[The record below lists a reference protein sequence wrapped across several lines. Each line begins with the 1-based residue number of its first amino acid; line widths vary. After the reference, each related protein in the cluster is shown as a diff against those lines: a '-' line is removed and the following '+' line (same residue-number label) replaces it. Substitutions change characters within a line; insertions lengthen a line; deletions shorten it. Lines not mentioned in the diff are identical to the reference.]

1 MLEVLCPIEWCSVIT
16 IMNETDYLLLCD
28 TQWYLVPIQLFFWY
42 IVGPRRYCHGT
53 QRKRLAYDFKM
64 MCYTHWG
71 NQPPATVLPKKK
83 SIDFRPWR
91 SCVCYTKHSL
101 TSSLEDWTVYTDLK
115 NKSTSYQR
123 LNYST
128 KQSQPDRLSTW
139 TCWRRLIGHDRGRWP
154 TLYGQLPWARNSST
168 RDDLHLTTAALL
180 DNTANFFMTLDPF
193 PITRHRRCD
202 NAAYWVLEFAL
213 ENGGMPLDRLA
224 SIWCMG
230 PPFCFIDALQVT
242 FWFLPAHVTNSRNWP
257 IHWWYIFSK

>member
-139 TCWRRLIGHDRGRWP
+139 TC
-154 TLYGQLPWARNSST
+154 
-168 RDDLHLTTAALL
+168 
-180 DNTANFFMTLDPF
+180 
-193 PITRHRRCD
+193 
-202 NAAYWVLEFAL
+202 
-213 ENGGMPLDRLA
+213 
-224 SIWCMG
+224 
-230 PPFCFIDALQVT
+230 
-242 FWFLPAHVTNSRNWP
+242 
-257 IHWWYIFSK
+257 